1 MITNGIRVGCRMLL
15 IEVSRMAQ
23 IYTVFMSTLLGAI
36 VLSGDALARNRV
48 SHETVQQSAISEGG
62 PTLAP
67 FQHVRFCIRYPSEC
81 KADAEGRSRVDL
93 DPNTFDLLVRVNRE
107 VNVAIAPTNKSY
119 DTNLSDGWTI
129 APGAGDCNDYAV
141 TKRHEL
147 VQNGIPPR
155 ALRLSVVRTSSG
167 IGHLVLVVATSKGDL
182 VLDNLT
188 ETIRNWESTN
198 YAWIKIQSTRDARF
212 WSEVKPD
219 ASTLSRAHHVRI
231 AGR

>member
-1 MITNGIRVGCRMLL
+1 MLL

-129 APGAGDCNDYAV
+129 AP
-141 TKRHEL
+141 
-147 VQNGIPPR
+147 
-155 ALRLSVVRTSSG
+155 
-167 IGHLVLVVATSKGDL
+167 
-182 VLDNLT
+182 
-188 ETIRNWESTN
+188 
-198 YAWIKIQSTRDARF
+198 
-212 WSEVKPD
+212 
-219 ASTLSRAHHVRI
+219 
-231 AGR
+231 